1 MSIPSISITTAAITR
16 PPPLSDVP
24 SPVSPNGPTARAL
37 SAIMIPRMI
46 IPIPII
52 SLTPCILSLV
62 TRAEPRN
69 APITAA
75 AMSTPRVRPST
86 PAMPANRNAS
96 IQTGIV
102 SPTVIVPG
110 ISPSFTDLLSLK
122 AADVVAKAMKEV
134 GIASDKDV
142 VSEFLDVDS
151 DAVKAVAKNVSATK
165 NKGKIVAWRRT
176 ATWLSAAAS
185 VALLVWGGFSFNDY
199 RKTTGLGEE
208 YSSVFTSSQF
218 TRGGEDNAEI
228 ENKLA
233 KLFDNVA
240 AKTDFDNTLSELEKC
255 WDLATQENY
264 NDYTDYA
271 SEIGW
276 NLAVGH
282 LKNNDKKKAKEVLT
296 KLTDIAPE
304 GTAIGDKTRELL
316 HKIW

>member
-1 MSIPSISITTAAITR
+1 MENEFNNIDERLLLEDERIAKYLKGKMTADEEQLFLQELGTNAE
-16 PPPLSDVP
+16 LKEKAVAM
-24 SPVSPNGPTARAL
+24 ARL
-37 SAIMIPRMI
+37 
-46 IPIPII
+46 
-52 SLTPCILSLV
+52 
-62 TRAEPRN
+62 
-69 APITAA
+69 
-75 AMSTPRVRPST
+75 
-86 PAMPANRNAS
+86 
-96 IQTGIV
+96 
-102 SPTVIVPG
+102 
-110 ISPSFTDLLSLK
+110 
-122 AADVVAKAMKEV
+122 AKAMKEV
-134 GIASDKDV
+134 GIVSDKDV

>member
-1 MSIPSISITTAAITR
+1 MENEFNNIDERLLLEDERIAKYLKGKMTADEEQLFLQELGTNAE
-16 PPPLSDVP
+16 LKEKAVAM
-24 SPVSPNGPTARAL
+24 ARL
-37 SAIMIPRMI
+37 
-46 IPIPII
+46 
-52 SLTPCILSLV
+52 
-62 TRAEPRN
+62 
-69 APITAA
+69 
-75 AMSTPRVRPST
+75 
-86 PAMPANRNAS
+86 
-96 IQTGIV
+96 
-102 SPTVIVPG
+102 
-110 ISPSFTDLLSLK
+110 
-122 AADVVAKAMKEV
+122 AKAMKEV
-134 GIASDKDV
+134 GIASDEDV
-142 VSEFLDVDS
+142 VSEFLAADS
-151 DAVKAVAKNVSATK
+151 DEIKAIAKDASAAK
-165 NKGKIVAWRRT
+165 YKGKIVSWRRA

-185 VALLVWGGFSFNDY
+185 VALLVWGGFTYHDY
-199 RKTTGLGEE
+199 RKTIGLGNE
-208 YSSVFTSSQF
+208 YSTVFTSSQLI
-218 TRGGEDNAEI
+218 RGGEDNAEI